1 MLNLLFMAI
10 RWTTILLSL
19 SSDPAEDQFG
29 KEVLWRKFSDKPF
42 VLVIADHSASELA
55 VQIGAKLHIEYNGVS
70 QPAEEHLL
78 LTNQHERLKVIPVAA
93 LPDVPGIFKWLFRRG
108 FRSEAKTGVILDW
121 NSRISRL
128 CGYQD
133 GKVRLVLKLP
143 NSEDVLF
150 ADVSSPMTALSFIR
164 ESLPSTAESERILP
178 K

>member
-1 MLNLLFMAI
+1 MTL

-29 KEVLWRKFSDKPF
+29 KEVQWRKFSDKPF

-55 VQIGAKLHIEYNGVS
+55 IEIGAKLHIEYNGVS

-78 LTNQHERLKVIPVAA
+78 LTNEHERLKVIPVAA

-108 FRSEAKTGVILDW
+108 FRSEAKTGVILDFD
-121 NSRISRL
+121 SRIARL

-143 NSEDVLF
+143 KSEDVLF
-150 ADVSSPMTALSFIR
+150 ADVSSSTTAMSFIK
-164 ESLPSTAESERILP
+164 EHLPSASESELLP